1 MAWARGAVD
10 RLRPSTALP
19 LAVGFGI
26 STPAHAA
33 AVGAVADG
41 VIVGSALIDA
51 YRGRR
56 GAAAARAAGAYAAAL
71 RAALP
76 RARAKRAGA
85 QDLCAA
91 GSRSGRKSR
100 GGALS

>member
-1 MAWARGAVD
+1 VI
-10 RLRPSTALP
+10 RLRATTQLP

-26 STPAHAA
+26 STAAQAA

-51 YRGRR
+51 YAGST
-56 GAAAARAAGAYAAAL
+56 GAEAARRAGSYAASL

-76 RARAKRAGA
+76 QRN
-85 QDLCAA
+85 
-91 GSRSGRKSR
+91 
-100 GGALS
+100 